1 MTVDTNI
8 GSTTDLFGKTVDDLQ
23 QDIVI
28 GTNAITGTL
37 HYVEDYTGFSSDPAM
52 QEGNFIA
59 IHCNVP
65 GLTADRYSISVSI
78 TNPITLDAD
87 GIYVG
92 YVANK
97 DSQTITVVA
106 SASGYESVTKTYS
119 LSGLTVESA

>member
-8 GSTTDLFGKTVDDLQ
+8 GATTDLFGKVVDDLQ
-23 QDIVI
+23 EDIVI
-28 GTNAITGTL
+28 GTNSISGIL

-65 GLTADRYSISVSI
+65 GLTADQYSISVSI
-78 TNPITLDAD
+78 TNPVTLDAD

-106 SASGYESVTKTYS
+106 SASGHESVTKTYS
-119 LSGLTVESA
+119 LSELTVESA